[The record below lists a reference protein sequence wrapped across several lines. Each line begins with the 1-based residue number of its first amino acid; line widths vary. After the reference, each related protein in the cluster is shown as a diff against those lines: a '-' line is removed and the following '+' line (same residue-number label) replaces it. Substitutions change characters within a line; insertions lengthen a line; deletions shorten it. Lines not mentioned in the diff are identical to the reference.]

1 MANKIFPLLFS
12 EIHIGDVSL
21 KNRIVMP
28 AMATNF
34 LTDGAVSTRMIDY
47 FVERARGG
55 AGLIIAEAAAVQAP
69 PGGKL
74 ARHHL
79 NISEDRF
86 IPSLKALTAAVHLH
100 GAKIAVQLSHLGR
113 QIHSGFLGEQPVA
126 PSPIPCP
133 VSREVPRE
141 LTIVEIEE
149 IIEAFVQA
157 ARRARDA
164 GFDLVELHGCHG
176 YLIGQFFAQR
186 SNSRTDKY
194 GGDARG
200 RSRFAREIIRGIKDE
215 LGASFPVIVRINGD
229 DCMPGGANLK
239 DMQDIAPLLVEAG
252 ADALHVSAGVYGS
265 AVATVAPMFEKPG
278 CFVDLAA
285 CIKEAVS
292 VPVITV
298 GRITDPHMAEAI
310 LKTGK
315 ADLIALGRTLL
326 ADPAWPQKART
337 GETEDI
343 CHCVGCNQ
351 GCIDRI
357 NASMMTGITEPI
369 GCLVNPRTGRESEPG
384 NGPTKHPRNVLIIG
398 GGPAG
403 LEAALVAARWGHA
416 VTLWEKE
423 DVLGGQLLL
432 AGAAPGRETFRDY
445 IAFMEKQVRKA
456 GVTVV
461 FHITADLET
470 IRNASPDVLVLA
482 TGATPVTPA
491 FVPLHNEIIKT
502 AWDVLGGHV
511 PSGRRIVVL
520 GGGAVGLETAH
531 FLSRQNKDVTVL
543 EAAGQVGGDMGAIM
557 SFYLRRMLKS
567 ANVEIL
573 RRAEVKAIEGN
584 EVLFLQEG
592 KEVRFRNLDAVI
604 LALGARANDSLSKD
618 IGRFVPELHVI
629 GDARKPRK
637 AFDAIFEGYTAG
649 HGIV

>member
-1 MANKIFPLLFS
+1 
-12 EIHIGDVSL
+12 
-21 KNRIVMP
+21 MP

-55 AGLIIAEAAAVQAP
+55 AGLIITEAAAVQAP

-141 LTIVEIEE
+141 LMIVEIEE

-298 GRITDPHMAEAI
+298 
-310 LKTGK
+310 
-315 ADLIALGRTLL
+315 
-326 ADPAWPQKART
+326 
-337 GETEDI
+337 
-343 CHCVGCNQ
+343 
-351 GCIDRI
+351 
-357 NASMMTGITEPI
+357 
-369 GCLVNPRTGRESEPG
+369 
-384 NGPTKHPRNVLIIG
+384 
-398 GGPAG
+398 
-403 LEAALVAARWGHA
+403 
-416 VTLWEKE
+416 
-423 DVLGGQLLL
+423 
-432 AGAAPGRETFRDY
+432 
-445 IAFMEKQVRKA
+445 
-456 GVTVV
+456 
-461 FHITADLET
+461 
-470 IRNASPDVLVLA
+470 
-482 TGATPVTPA
+482 
-491 FVPLHNEIIKT
+491 
-502 AWDVLGGHV
+502 
-511 PSGRRIVVL
+511 
-520 GGGAVGLETAH
+520 
-531 FLSRQNKDVTVL
+531 
-543 EAAGQVGGDMGAIM
+543 
-557 SFYLRRMLKS
+557 
-567 ANVEIL
+567 
-573 RRAEVKAIEGN
+573 
-584 EVLFLQEG
+584 
-592 KEVRFRNLDAVI
+592 
-604 LALGARANDSLSKD
+604 
-618 IGRFVPELHVI
+618 
-629 GDARKPRK
+629 
-637 AFDAIFEGYTAG
+637 
-649 HGIV
+649 

>member
-1 MANKIFPLLFS
+1 MANKMFPLLFS
-12 EIHIGDVSL
+12 EVHIGGISL

-34 LTDGAVSTRMIDY
+34 LTDGAVSIRMIDY

-55 AGLIIAEAAAVQAP
+55 AGLIITEAAAVQAP
-69 PGGKL
+69 TGGKL

-86 IPSLKALTAAVHLH
+86 IPSLKALTAAVHPY
-100 GAKIAVQLSHLGR
+100 GTKIAVQLSHLGR

-133 VSREVPRE
+133 VSREIPRE
-141 LTIVEIEE
+141 LTIVEIKE

-176 YLIGQFFAQR
+176 YLIGQFFARR
-186 SNSRTDKY
+186 SNQRTDKY
-194 GGDARG
+194 GGDVRG
-200 RSRFAREIIRGIKDE
+200 RARFACEIIQGIKGS

-229 DCMPGGANLK
+229 DCMPGGATLK
-239 DMQDIAPLLVEAG
+239 DMQEIAPLLVKAG

-285 CIKEAVS
+285 GVKKALS
-292 VPVITV
+292 VPVIAV
-298 GRITDPHMAEAI
+298 GRITGPHMAEAI
-310 LKTGK
+310 LAAGK
-315 ADLIALGRTLL
+315 ADLIASGRSLL
-326 ADPAWPQKART
+326 ADPAWPQKAYA

-343 CHCVGCNQ
+343 CPCMGCNQ

-369 GCLVNPRTGRESEPG
+369 GCLVNPRTGRESERDDG
-384 NGPTKHPRNVLIIG
+384 FTKHPKRVLVIG

-403 LEAALVAARWGHA
+403 LEAALVAARRGHA

-423 DVLGGQLLL
+423 DVPGGQLLL
-432 AGAAPGRETFRDY
+432 AGAAPGRENFRDY
-445 IAFMEKQVRKA
+445 IAFMERQVRKA

-461 FHITADLET
+461 FHKTASLET

-491 FVPLHNEIIKT
+491 FVPLHSEIIKT
-502 AWDVLGGHV
+502 AWDVLRGHI
-511 PSGRRIVVL
+511 PPGRRIVVL

-531 FLSRQNKDVTVL
+531 FLSCRNKDVTVL
-543 EAAGQVGGDMGAIM
+543 EATGQVGGDMGAIM

-567 ANVEIL
+567 ASVEIL
-573 RRAEVKAIEGN
+573 RWSEVKAIEGN
-584 EVLFLQEG
+584 DVFFLQEG
-592 KEVRFRNLDAVI
+592 KEVRLKNLDAVI
-604 LALGARANDSLSKD
+604 LALGACANDPLSKD
-618 IGRFVPELHVI
+618 IGPFVPELLVI

-637 AFDAIFEGYTAG
+637 ALNAIFEGYAAG
-649 HGIV
+649 QNID